1 MKRVLIFL
9 ALVAFGT
16 ALVAQNKLNAEYQIG
31 YFVDQFDDDG
41 LNIFSP
47 DLNSTGG
54 YGDKEMSSRIL
65 LNYRL
70 SDKVNFDFI
79 YGDGFAEGQND
90 VESYNNN
97 FTEMGVIANV
107 EVYTRDKY
115 TLYVNAGYSTI
126 DFNAERY
133 LVSGSEVPH
142 SVVSDN
148 AEVTTYGAKLKY
160 STEGCMYLTLSFN
173 VYDID
178 NDGFD
183 GWDNGTESE
192 LLLFRGF
199 GIGCSIN

>member
-1 MKRVLIFL
+1 M
-9 ALVAFGT
+9 
-16 ALVAQNKLNAEYQIG
+16 VAQNKLNAEYQIG

-90 VESYNNN
+90 VESYNTN